1 MYARFIYS
9 RLIIPVIAKAFYMG
23 LYLRF
28 FNIRYLYINTYY
40 VFKY

>member
-9 RLIIPVIAKAFYMG
+9 GLIIPVIAKAFYTG
-23 LYLRF
+23 LYSHS
-28 FNIRYLYINTYY
+28 FNIKHLYINTYY